1 MLHLFYTYQSTDFLF
16 YSINLVFINFIIR
29 NQVMLT
35 VLTSVN
41 ITWFLI
47 IHVQYTVYIQ
57 ISILV
62 TSLGLYSTCHV
73 FSTVSMTSFL
83 TSSFTASC
91 LLEQSEI
98 IRGTAEQNMP
108 GVLTWILKQ
117 LTDVQHSIAS
127 SEIGIENLLTI
138 SSIVK
143 VSYFTPPH

>member
-16 YSINLVFINFIIR
+16 YSINLVFN
-29 NQVMLT
+29 T
-35 VLTSVN
+35 VN

-62 TSLGLYSTCHV
+62 TSLDFYSTCHV

-117 LTDVQHSIAS
+117 LADVQHSIAS

-143 VSYFTPPH
+143 VSYFTPSH